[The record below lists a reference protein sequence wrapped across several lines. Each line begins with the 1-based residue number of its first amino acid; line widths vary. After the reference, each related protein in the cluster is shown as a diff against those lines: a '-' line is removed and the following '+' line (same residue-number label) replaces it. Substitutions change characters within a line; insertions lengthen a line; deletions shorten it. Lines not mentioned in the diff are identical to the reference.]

1 MSVPT
6 KRPPVKT
13 RRRLG
18 VFNVL
23 RPAAISRLANTPTAN
38 AAPRRASRRVSR
50 RNPNTATTIRFAKG
64 AHLERVYRGRD
75 EASIRAAAAPELAAL
90 NAAGFAVIEE
100 RLDTSIDPGAALVA
114 GKFIALLPREIALR
128 ITIEARRSA
137 RVGALPR
144 YRGPRLSSGT
154 LLRGMSIAY
163 YGAVIGLIVAAVA
176 SIAPIISAISGL
188 FGDLG
193 L

>member
-1 MSVPT
+1 MPVPT
-6 KRPPVKT
+6 KRLPVKT

-18 VFNVL
+18 AFNVL
-23 RPAAISRLANTPTAN
+23 RPTVTSKPVSAPATSV
-38 AAPRRASRRVSR
+38 APRRATRRISR

-64 AHLERVYRGRD
+64 SRLERVYRGRD

-100 RLDTSIDPGAALVA
+100 RLDTSIDPGTALVA

-137 RVGALPR
+137 HIGALPR
-144 YRGPRLSSGT
+144 YYGPRLSSGT

-176 SIAPIISAISGL
+176 SIAPIISAIAGL

>member
-18 VFNVL
+18 AFAVL
-23 RPAAISRLANTPTAN
+23 RPTATPSPANTPTAN
-38 AAPRRASRRVSR
+38 VAPRRASRRVSR
-50 RNPNTATTIRFAKG
+50 RSPNAVTTIRFAKG
-64 AHLERVYRGRD
+64 ARLERVYRGRD
-75 EASIRAAAAPELAAL
+75 EASIRAAAAPEIAAL
-90 NAAGFAVIEE
+90 NVAGFAVIEE
-100 RLDTSIDPGAALVA
+100 RLDTSIDPGTALVA

-163 YGAVIGLIVAAVA
+163 YGAVISLVVAAVA
-176 SIAPIISAISGL
+176 SIAPIISAIAGL

>member
-6 KRPPVKT
+6 KRLPVKT

-23 RPAAISRLANTPTAN
+23 RPSAATRTEN
-38 AAPRRASRRVSR
+38 APATRTLPRRASRRVIR
-50 RNPNTATTIRFAKG
+50 RNPNAATTIRFAKG

-128 ITIEARRSA
+128 ITIEARRTA

-144 YRGPRLSSGT
+144 YHGPRLSSGT

-163 YGAVIGLIVAAVA
+163 YGAVIGIVVAAVA
-176 SIAPIISAISGL
+176 SIAPIITAIAGL